1 MNFKFCYINST
12 LQNSDGIIKCHFIFV
27 KKKDVLYSII
37 HNEENESHRN
47 VAELDPNH
55 NFFLLV
61 DDGSSGSFGKEI
73 SFRAKFENEL
83 RKGRS
88 SVHYE
93 NSSFMKRKNNE
104 CELSMLENIP
114 ENESDDDDNDI
125 SETVE
130 LKSGLKKGIIPMVL
144 IGNFILILILAGF
157 KTFV

>member
-1 MNFKFCYINST
+1 
-12 LQNSDGIIKCHFIFV
+12 
-27 KKKDVLYSII
+27 
-37 HNEENESHRN
+37 
-47 VAELDPNH
+47 
-55 NFFLLV
+55 
-61 DDGSSGSFGKEI
+61 
-73 SFRAKFENEL
+73 
-83 RKGRS
+83 
-88 SVHYE
+88 
-93 NSSFMKRKNNE
+93 MKRKNNE